1 MNSNNELDFQVNDL
15 KSKISSL
22 FDKFKTLQT
31 SMNLIMDIVSSNP
44 EYNMTKNKLELLV
57 NLSKNLNSTN
67 NINDFFEIKALAYD
81 VEKMIF
87 DLEHIIEVSEPEVP
101 EIVIPEIRTAI
112 LEDTGLTLTG
122 SLKDIVDPE
131 IRLNSVEYRLYKESS
146 SGTNEVVHISLPES
160 MFNVDFNFR
169 DHGSFYFIATYYYD
183 GDNEVIQSKTI
194 KSNTVIIQLVDKEV
208 PSICCAALTAFEN
221 TPKGLLTKVVDKDS
235 AITEVVYTLK
245 NSNNTSIET
254 IINTNPFEHVQFTS
268 VTDGN
273 YFFNCNCKYNIGS
286 RIGEILLKSNTI
298 TIKGNVTEP
307 EPNPN
312 PTPDPEPTP
321 SKKWPRGIFAPFV
334 DAARDDVNSKFGLA
348 DKSKITGVQFY
359 NLGFIT
365 ADSNKNPAWAGNIN
379 LPGNKG
385 TNAGLMQDIERLRS
399 MGGDVC
405 ISFGGL
411 NGPYLN
417 EVITDIQDLKNKYKS
432 IINNWN
438 LNRVDF
444 DMEHNRTSGNETC
457 EENKRNHMAIKLLQD
472 ELKAE
477 DKYVGIWFTLP
488 VMPYGLNQNETLL
501 IDDAIKKGVEIEG
514 VNIMAMCYGGAYS
527 GNMAEQAI
535 SAMTNLHS
543 QLRTLYSNNGITK
556 TDDELWAMVGIC
568 PEIGINDTGAFN
580 TFFLEDVTPVINF
593 CKTKNVGMITFWSAN
608 RDKAN
613 NGSEVNGPD
622 STGLTQEELA
632 FTKAFQIYNNTNTE
646 VSPLVFSADSGI
658 YNGTP
663 VWHES
668 MSYPNSNTK
677 VYYNGKYYINGWY
690 VSAWDQPPSSNE
702 AWKEATL

>member
-169 DHGSFYFIATYYYD
+169 DHGSFYFVATYYYD
-183 GDNEVIQSKTI
+183 GANEVIQSKTI
-194 KSNTVIIQLVDKEV
+194 KSNTVIVQLVDKEV

-457 EENKRNHMAIKLLQD
+457 EENRRNHMAIKLLQD

-488 VMPYGLNQNETLL
+488 VMPYGLNQNEILL

-668 MSYPNSNTK
+668 MSYPNSNTR

>member
-169 DHGSFYFIATYYYD
+169 DHGSFYFVATYYYD
-183 GDNEVIQSKTI
+183 GANEVIQSKTI
-194 KSNTVIIQLVDKEV
+194 KSNTVIVQLVDKEV

-298 TIKGNVTEP
+298 TIKGNVTGP
-307 EPNPN
+307 EPNPD

-457 EENKRNHMAIKLLQD
+457 EENRRNHMAIKLLQD

-488 VMPYGLNQNETLL
+488 VMPYGLNQNEILL

-668 MSYPNSNTK
+668 MSYPNSNTR

>member
-131 IRLNSVEYRLYKESS
+131 IRLNSVEYRLYKEAS

-169 DHGSFYFIATYYYD
+169 DHGSFYFVATYYYD
-183 GDNEVIQSKTI
+183 GANEVIQSKTI
-194 KSNTVIIQLVDKEV
+194 KSNTVIVQLVDKEV

-298 TIKGNVTEP
+298 TIEGNVTGP
-307 EPNPN
+307 EPNPD

-457 EENKRNHMAIKLLQD
+457 EENRRNHMAIKLLQD

-488 VMPYGLNQNETLL
+488 VMPYGLNQNEILL

-668 MSYPNSNTK
+668 MSYPNSNTR

>member
-67 NINDFFEIKALAYD
+67 NINNFFEIKALAYD

-169 DHGSFYFIATYYYD
+169 DHGSFYFVATYYYD
-183 GDNEVIQSKTI
+183 GANEVIQSKTI
-194 KSNTVIIQLVDKEV
+194 KSNTVIVQLVDKEV

-298 TIKGNVTEP
+298 TIEGNVTGP
-307 EPNPN
+307 EPNPD

-457 EENKRNHMAIKLLQD
+457 EENRRNHMAIKLLQD

-488 VMPYGLNQNETLL
+488 VMPYGLNQNEILL

-668 MSYPNSNTK
+668 MSYPNSNTR

>member
-169 DHGSFYFIATYYYD
+169 DHGSFYFVATYYYD
-183 GDNEVIQSKTI
+183 GANEVIQSKTI
-194 KSNTVIIQLVDKEV
+194 KSNTVIVQLVDKEV

-307 EPNPN
+307 EPNPD

-457 EENKRNHMAIKLLQD
+457 EENRRNHMAIKLLQD

-488 VMPYGLNQNETLL
+488 VMPYGLNQNEILL

-668 MSYPNSNTK
+668 MSYPNSNTR